1 MANPASSTFTHY
13 RQCKNP
19 YPRFVTPKKKGSERL
34 QTTLPFNKLL
44 MEKAQGLTASVDFS
58 YRIAGARALGLRRKA
73 PPELRRKAIDA
84 LFQGICFHYDFMAGR
99 VNVTL
104 RTLAIEC
111 GLATEADSHSLAI
124 TRVTR
129 ALQAV
134 ARDTHYISYSAP
146 EVDESLGCYMP
157 TTVTLTPA
165 FFEAIDVSSEAIE
178 AHIAGRVNW
187 LNQKR
192 INEGNELLPR
202 DALMDQAKNAFPD
215 YFREVYR
222 ARKAHGEKQARAR
235 RDLERSHAEIK
246 ALVHRE
252 LTFEIAHHRFPRDL
266 ALVKAEVER
275 RIRERM
281 VMRRHHTRLTV
292 PAPT

>member
-1 MANPASSTFTHY
+1 
-13 RQCKNP
+13 
-19 YPRFVTPKKKGSERL
+19 
-34 QTTLPFNKLL
+34 
-44 MEKAQGLTASVDFS
+44 MEKAQGITAAVDFS
-58 YRIAGARALGLRRKA
+58 FRIAGARAQGLRKKA

-111 GLATEADSHSLAI
+111 GLATEADSASLAI

-146 EVDESLGCYMP
+146 EVDDALGCYMP
-157 TTVTLTPA
+157 TVITLTPA
-165 FFEAIDVSSEAIE
+165 FFEAIDVSDEAIE
-178 AHIAGRVNW
+178 AHISGRVNW

-202 DALMDQAKNAFPD
+202 EALIVEAKKAFPD

-222 ARKAHGEKQARAR
+222 ARKTHGEKQARAR
-235 RDLERSHAEIK
+235 RDLARSHAEIK

-252 LTFEIAHHRFPRDL
+252 LTFEVAHHRFPRDL

-281 VMRRHHTRLTV
+281 IMRRHHTRLAV
-292 PAPT
+292 PIPS